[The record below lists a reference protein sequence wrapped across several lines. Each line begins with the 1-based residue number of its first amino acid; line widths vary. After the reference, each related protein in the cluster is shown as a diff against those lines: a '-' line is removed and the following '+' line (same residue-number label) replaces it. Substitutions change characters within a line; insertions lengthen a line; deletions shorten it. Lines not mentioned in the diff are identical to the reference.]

1 MLALCPWLGGVAL
14 VGSVIGTTFMATR
27 IIKSAIAALSTEQVQ
42 TINDKAAAVGL
53 TIPGLETDVPETSIV
68 C

>member
-1 MLALCPWLGGVAL
+1 
-14 VGSVIGTTFMATR
+14 MATR